1 MRHAVY
7 FNYLRYYFSNSYS
20 RPHPLKYNHYIF
32 LAEVL
37 LGILGGAVPPFLQIL
52 TLFQTN
58 SCTKKLQIKL
68 LKIDAIYSSSDIY
81 FSKDICTTL
90 KKIILK
96 SLTYSLQITAR
107 KQSYTK
113 EKKIIIQIKSIVR

>member
-1 MRHAVY
+1 M
-7 FNYLRYYFSNSYS
+7 
-20 RPHPLKYNHYIF
+20 
-32 LAEVL
+32 
-37 LGILGGAVPPFLQIL
+37 PPFLQIL